1 MNYDFRCQ
9 SKPGE
14 DGAGPSC
21 QDSACLHFSDGLE
34 RQRETLNSLQCKSLA
49 LSAALPLCG
58 FGFITQELSLSFSL
72 WGTEFTHCNDFTK
85 SILFRKKRKPNPT
98 RVICTK
104 SVV

>member
-34 RQRETLNSLQCKSLA
+34 RQRETLTKLPAVQEPGPVCS
-49 LSAALPLCG
+49 SAIVWFWVHHTGTVTQFLPVG
-58 FGFITQELSLSFSL
+58 Y
-72 WGTEFTHCNDFTK
+72 
-85 SILFRKKRKPNPT
+85 
-98 RVICTK
+98 
-104 SVV
+104 